1 MPNCCG
7 DSVGDTFMSCLF
19 KLSFFRFF
27 FPDQNGPVYVNGVVF
42 FFSFPTGTYTSA
54 ARRHGGTGAMH
65 EHTCVRSEN
74 QRMDHHHSVC
84 AHTSSV
90 TGEVFDLLRVGQAKG
105 PQSVKQIRLSLL
117 RPVTFY
123 SAALHLHL
131 ADNTR
136 GLTPP
141 S

>member
-7 DSVGDTFMSCLF
+7 DSVGDSFMSCLF

-27 FPDQNGPVYVNGVVF
+27 FLTKMVLSMSTGFFKF
-42 FFSFPTGTYTSA
+42 FFFPTGTYTSA

-74 QRMDHHHSVC
+74 QRMDHRGSVC

-90 TGEVFDLLRVGQAKG
+90 TGGGV
-105 PQSVKQIRLSLL
+105 
-117 RPVTFY
+117 
-123 SAALHLHL
+123 
-131 ADNTR
+131 
-136 GLTPP
+136 
-141 S
+141 